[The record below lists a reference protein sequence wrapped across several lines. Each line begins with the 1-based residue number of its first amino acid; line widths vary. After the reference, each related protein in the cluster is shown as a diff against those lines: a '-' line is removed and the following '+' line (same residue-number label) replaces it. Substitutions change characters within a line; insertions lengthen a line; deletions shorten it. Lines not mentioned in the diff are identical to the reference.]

1 MILSAKRITGYLV
14 IIVLSALLISACK
27 KNSITNPPVPQD
39 TGYFP
44 NGDGSRYVYSIEKAD
59 SGGTLSAGTRS
70 TEYSGTS
77 VKNGN
82 TYQVQIDSFNIAGA
96 VEVSLSY
103 FRKTNDALYYFLDTT
118 GLSAV
123 IPDSLK
129 NYVDLDGEMKIL
141 SFPVTENKS
150 WSVFK
155 VSIVY
160 SIFNIPVITVAG
172 SYDGTEAVT
181 LNLNSGDVT
190 ENAVKLKYVMTLSLP
205 NTLST
210 STFTAYSWLVEG
222 IGIVKW
228 QGNGIIL
235 NAFTGGGVDLSDTTS
250 VITQSLISYDV
261 KQ

>member
-1 MILSAKRITGYLV
+1 MILSVKRISCYLV
-14 IIVLSALLISACK
+14 IIILSALLISACK

-44 NGDGSRYVYSIEKAD
+44 NGDGSRYIYSVVKTE
-59 SGGTLSAGTRS
+59 SGDTLSVGTRS

-82 TYQVQIDSFNIAGA
+82 TYQVQIDSINIVGA
-96 VEVSLSY
+96 SDISLSY
-103 FRKTNDALYYFLDTT
+103 FRKTNDTLYYFLDTT

-129 NYVDLDGEMKIL
+129 NYVYLDREMKIL
-141 SFPVTENKS
+141 FFPVTENKS
-150 WSVFK
+150 WSVFR
-155 VSIVY
+155 VSAVY
-160 SIFNIPVITVAG
+160 LIFNIPLLTVEC

-190 ENAVKLKYVMTLSLP
+190 ENAVKLKYTMTLSIP
-205 NTLST
+205 NTLSK

-228 QGNGIIL
+228 QGSATIL
-235 NAFTGGGVDLSDTTS
+235 SAFTGGGVNLSDTTS

>member
-1 MILSAKRITGYLV
+1 MILFVKRISGCLV
-14 IIVLSALLISACK
+14 LIISTALLISACK
-27 KNSITNPPVPQD
+27 KNNVTNPPVPQD

-44 NGDGSRYVYSIEKAD
+44 NGDGTRYVYSIEKTD

-82 TYQVQIDSFNIAGA
+82 TYQVQIDSINIAGA
-96 VEVSLSY
+96 VDISLSY
-103 FRKTNDALYYFLDTT
+103 FRKTNDTLYYFLDTT

-123 IPDSLK
+123 IPDSLR
-129 NYVDLDGEMKIL
+129 NNIAWDREMKML

-150 WSVFK
+150 WSVFR
-155 VSIVY
+155 VSVVY
-160 SIFNIPVITVAG
+160 LIFNIPVLTVES

-190 ENAVKLKYVMTLSLP
+190 ENAVKLKYTMTLSIP

-228 QGNGIIL
+228 QGNATIL
-235 NAFTGGGVDLSDTTS
+235 SAFTGGGVNLADTTS